1 MSGVIKNVVQHSV
14 NISIGGGGDNVKLL
28 GEVISAFSPR
38 MELLHRWE
46 NGPGGI
52 RTR

>member
-1 MSGVIKNVVQHSV
+1 MSGVINVVQLSV
-14 NISIGGGGDNVKLL
+14 NVSIGGGGGDVKLL
-28 GEVISAFSPR
+28 GEIISAFSPR
-38 MELLHRWE
+38 IELLHKWE